1 MMTRITN
8 IQRFF
13 GTVSADQIRRYLLDR
28 GWKLV
33 EPRHAEAL
41 SFELPG
47 PPGDDPFQVWLWASE
62 GHPSFRKRIPN
73 VIFSLSVIEDR
84 EPLDIANDVHNLPA
98 ETSEEPVASA
108 PLAFSFRVCHAQGEP
123 LELRCPG
130 SGEVLTIAPGEMIE
144 VVVQGASPLPPS
156 IEYQA
161 DGISIQTADSDS
173 IELFQVAKRATDA
186 PPPTATQIVTQQ
198 IERSGLA
205 LAESLQSDLARA
217 DFELEHVS
225 ADAAGQDTVRRQT
238 AVLLTAVA
246 HQLPDAAAARDVL
259 WRIATEMIGLVGLR
273 LRITPDARG
282 ELRSL
287 AARDDVFSP
296 RLTLDWLKDQAC

>member
-1 MMTRITN
+1 MTRITN

-28 GWKLV
+28 GWKPV

-47 PPGDDPFQVWLWASE
+47 APDDDPFQVWLWASE
-62 GHPSFRKRIPN
+62 GHPSFRKRVPN

-84 EPLDIANDVHNLPA
+84 EPLDIANDMHNLPA
-98 ETSEEPVASA
+98 ETSEESVASA
-108 PLAFSFRVCHAQGEP
+108 IAFSFRVCHAQDE
-123 LELRCPG
+123 LMELRCPG
-130 SGEVLTIAPGEMIE
+130 SGEALTIAPGELIE

-161 DGISIQTADSDS
+161 DAISIQTADSNS
-173 IELFQVAKRATDA
+173 IELFQVAGSATA
-186 PPPTATQIVTQQ
+186 TPHPTATQIVTQLT
-198 IERSGLA
+198 ERSGLA
-205 LAESLQSDLARA
+205 LSEALQSDLARA

-246 HQLPDAAAARDVL
+246 HQLPDDTAARDVL
-259 WRIATEMIGLVGLR
+259 WQIATEMIGLVGLR

-287 AARDDVFSP
+287 AARDDASSP